1 MINSLGRQRKWP
13 LDLAYA
19 HVKKEFFFGKNR
31 HSDSIFPT
39 CDLTTSIISLWSVDS
54 GIKGCIFWKTYV
66 SVWEQKGWPW
76 HVMTVCHL
84 WYLEQITVTGHPAT
98 PHCFPAKMHMFGFTK
113 HVLKC
118 VLIPRCEGV
127 TQCSGSL
134 SWKEKTHFV
143 FCFVCFFL
151 AFAGYCRDVSEVFT
165 WIYDKA

>member
-98 PHCFPAKMHMFGFTK
+98 PHCFPAKMHVWLHKACPKMCFNSSLWRCNTVQWIFE
-113 HVLKC
+113 LK
-118 VLIPRCEGV
+118 GKN
-127 TQCSGSL
+127 T
-134 SWKEKTHFV
+134 
-143 FCFVCFFL
+143 FCFLFSLFFL

>member
-1 MINSLGRQRKWP
+1 MTFRFGLRTCQKGGVLFW
-13 LDLAYA
+13 
-19 HVKKEFFFGKNR
+19 KKFTSCVSR

-76 HVMTVCHL
+76 LVMTVCHL

-98 PHCFPAKMHMFGFTK
+98 PHCFPVKMHIWLHKACPKMCFNSSLWRCNTVQWSFELKGFGKNTFCF
-113 HVLKC
+113 LF
-118 VLIPRCEGV
+118 L
-127 TQCSGSL
+127 
-134 SWKEKTHFV
+134 FV
-143 FCFVCFFL
+143 FL
-151 AFAGYCRDVSEVFT
+151 TFARYFRDVSEVFA